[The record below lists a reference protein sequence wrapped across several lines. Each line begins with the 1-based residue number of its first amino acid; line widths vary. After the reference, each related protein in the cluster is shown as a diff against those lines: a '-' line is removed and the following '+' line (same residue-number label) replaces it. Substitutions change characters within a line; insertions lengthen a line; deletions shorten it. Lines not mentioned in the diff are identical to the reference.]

1 VTGGASGFPLERDRP
16 CLACYQIVSPKACR
30 RASPPS
36 GAPPSEQ
43 WAIPERIDFLAKERK
58 IWAEGFFAM
67 KALFKSFL
75 TVLAVSTAFVLGFNF
90 GKSKEKAKIP
100 EFQKD

>member
-16 CLACYQIVSPKACR
+16 CPACCQIVSPKAWR
-30 RASPPS
+30 RASPFPS
-36 GAPPSEQ
+36 GRGAP
-43 WAIPERIDFLAKERK
+43 RIDFLAKERK
-58 IWAEGFFAM
+58 IRAEGFLAM
-67 KALFKSFL
+67 KALFKSLL